1 MSALENIDWLGSI
14 IIFVLIWWVILFMV
28 LPHGA
33 TSYHEAGEETEA
45 GNAPSAPM
53 APRLKRKALI
63 TTAITFVVWA
73 IYLGLVETGVVQFD
87 MFHRMGS

>member
-14 IIFVLIWWVILFMV
+14 IIFVLIWWVVLFMV

-53 APRLKRKALI
+53 APRLKRKVLI
-63 TTAITFVVWA
+63 TTVVTFVVWA
-73 IYLGLVETGVVQFD
+73 AYIGLVETGVVQFD
-87 MFHRMGS
+87 MFHHMGS